1 MGEPILVAK
10 EIRKS
15 FGRLQ
20 VLKGLDITINKGDR
34 YILFGSNGAGKT
46 TLVRILSTLMPP
58 DSGEIKLFGKKVE
71 GSPKELKAKIGF
83 MSHDPYLYPELSA
96 WENLEFF
103 SSLYSIKNRS
113 SRIKTLLVETGLLH
127 RSYDRMGS
135 FSRGMK
141 QRLALART
149 LLHDPDLIFLDEAYS
164 GLDIRA
170 QNILNERILRL
181 NKKGKTFIF
190 ITHNIHK
197 GFEIANRGAI
207 LSNGLIVHEAE
218 GASEAEFSEKLNEII
233 WGESG

>member
-1 MGEPILVAK
+1 MAKPVLVAK
-10 EIRKS
+10 GIEKS

-20 VLKGLDITINKGDR
+20 VLKGLDLTIEKGDR

-46 TLVRILSTLMPP
+46 TLVRILSTLMSP
-58 DSGEIKLFGKKVE
+58 DSGEITLFGKNTDG
-71 GSPKELKAKIGF
+71 GSKELKSKIGF

-96 WENLEFF
+96 WENLDFF
-103 SSLYSIKNRS
+103 AYLYSVKNRS
-113 SRIKTLLVETGLLH
+113 SRIKVLLQETGLLH
-127 RSYDRMGS
+127 RAYDRMGS

-164 GLDIRA
+164 GLDIKA
-170 QNILNERILRL
+170 QNILNELILRL
-181 NKKGKTFIF
+181 NKKGKTFVF

-207 LSNGLIVHEAE
+207 LSNGRIVYEAE
-218 GASEAEFSEKLNEII
+218 GISKSEFSDKLNEII
-233 WGESG
+233 WGESA